1 MYIIGLLL
9 GLISLLGVLIDS
21 KPLEIEASQK
31 FDAAIALINHDIMHG
46 LQTIRRKSSTIFQ

>member
-1 MYIIGLLL
+1 MPLISGWTGSMYIIGLLL

-31 FDAAIALINHDIMHG
+31 FDAAIALINHDI
-46 LQTIRRKSSTIFQ
+46 IV

>member
-31 FDAAIALINHDIMHG
+31 FDAAIALINLDI
-46 LQTIRRKSSTIFQ
+46 IV